1 MFINKIIET
10 LTARYTYTGEEIRK
24 YDEKIYAALT
34 NSKYTEA
41 AINEEVNQLKKER
54 QNFIE
59 ERNAKLK
66 KEVSDILNAERDR
79 IRTMVTSRPVTP
91 EMLSTL
97 SLLKS
102 LENVTQLEFD
112 QYAESMRGV
121 YMAERSLAEIA
132 KARGLR
138 FNFQPLEKQLAKVD
152 KVESDLKDC
161 FNYKGERT
169 PDLIYRTDTI
179 GEGTGKPYMY
189 NYISKHLNQYISDYE
204 KGNFTEAAKPQP
216 EKSNL
221 ERLRQLQESY
231 LDDAGNITDIDA
243 YSKISAFIEENQ
255 SLLMSAEEIAT
266 QKTNEFIDKL
276 THKLKF

>member
-24 YDEKIYAALT
+24 YDEKIHTALT

-91 EMLSTL
+91 EMLSTF

-112 QYAESMRGV
+112 QYAESKR
-121 YMAERSLAEIA
+121 
-132 KARGLR
+132 
-138 FNFQPLEKQLAKVD
+138 
-152 KVESDLKDC
+152 
-161 FNYKGERT
+161 
-169 PDLIYRTDTI
+169 
-179 GEGTGKPYMY
+179 
-189 NYISKHLNQYISDYE
+189 
-204 KGNFTEAAKPQP
+204 
-216 EKSNL
+216 
-221 ERLRQLQESY
+221 RLHHNS
-231 LDDAGNITDIDA
+231 I
-243 YSKISAFIEENQ
+243 F
-255 SLLMSAEEIAT
+255 
-266 QKTNEFIDKL
+266 
-276 THKLKF
+276 